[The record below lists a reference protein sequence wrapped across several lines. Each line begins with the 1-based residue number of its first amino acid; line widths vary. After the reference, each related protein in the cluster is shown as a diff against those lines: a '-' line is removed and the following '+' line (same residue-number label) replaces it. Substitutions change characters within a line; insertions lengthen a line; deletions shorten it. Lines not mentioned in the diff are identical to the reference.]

1 MNKIWRALTKRLL
14 IVFIFII
21 ILLASASYLLISN
34 SDEIIDVLISALDDN
49 LTESVALAVG
59 ASLIGATAFVFSLVL
74 FAMQVN
80 VERMPHG
87 LFRRLSRDMRLLG
100 AFLLSFLLA
109 IGVAFSP
116 VLLPPIW
123 QIWLAFWSTV
133 GIILLYFIAYERS
146 LRLINPIQQLTIL
159 ARSASRDLER
169 WGRHARRLSPF
180 YAPSKTPD
188 PEDAITTRHDMGA
201 WLFFRQHPHWTAS
214 GLLAID
220 YAISMSRRAIDQG
233 DYEASSAAL
242 KTLAV
247 INHAYIRAKGRT
259 FFAQTPF
266 LSNPL
271 TSDGFI
277 NHTLEHLRQ
286 TTAIGISRRDE
297 RQIQQAF
304 QAYVDL
310 TTVYLQIDY
319 AQDHADHSQA
329 TLSAGY
335 LASDVKRV
343 ADTDLTDVVMNGARQ
358 IGQVAIILATRSKP
372 EDTHTLIDALGEVG
386 RKSVIRSTVND
397 ISRAA
402 TGTVVGQLSR
412 LFNTV
417 LVTDHQ
423 NVRFSLSEIQREIT
437 DLASLILLTPDTP
450 LASAHSSTL
459 SPFYGLTDES
469 ALVRT
474 LERLNQ
480 ALLARGADDR
490 EAKRIL
496 RNLCSWSDG
505 LVIDQRELL
514 QKSIEKKSHF
524 TFDLTHWLI
533 NISKLLMQASTAAA
547 CSNHDRGELRKH
559 ARWLAS
565 SLSWIPSDA
574 ETIRWVETYR
584 ITEQLFDVADAA
596 TLLGLEA
603 EDREHYCGLLLDWSF
618 KAGRDRGGDGIMERG
633 LYALAALAIRDETT
647 PWLLARLKAK
657 LDETTVSQEE
667 RQRVASNIR
676 RKARS
681 SRYERYT
688 LSRSEAAL
696 QSLDIEQVEAC
707 LLALAELLS
716 PGTDDGSTDE
726 IDP

>member
-1 MNKIWRALTKRLL
+1 MRFFTKHLL
-14 IVFIFII
+14 IVFAFFI
-21 ILLASASYLLISN
+21 ILLSVVSYLFISN
-34 SDEIIDVLISALDDN
+34 SDEIIHVPISVLDAN
-49 LTESVALAVG
+49 LTQSVALAVG

-87 LFRRLSRDMRLLG
+87 LFRRLSRDMRLLW
-100 AFLLSFLLA
+100 AFFISFLLA
-109 IGVAFSP
+109 ISVAFSP
-116 VLLPPIW
+116 ILLTPIW

-180 YAPSKTPD
+180 YAPRKLPD
-188 PEDAITTRHDMGA
+188 PGDVTATRHDMGA
-201 WLFFRQHPHWTAS
+201 WLFFSQHPHWTAS

-220 YAISMSRRAIDQG
+220 YAISMSRRAVDQG
-233 DYEASSAAL
+233 DYEASAGAL
-242 KTLAV
+242 QTLAV
-247 INHAYIRAKGRT
+247 INRAYTRAKGRT

-266 LSNPL
+266 LSNPFAG
-271 TSDGFI
+271 DGFI

-304 QAYVDL
+304 QTYADL

-335 LASDVKRV
+335 LASDVKRL
-343 ADTDLTDVVMNGARQ
+343 ADTDLTDVVMNGVRQ
-358 IGQVAIILATRSKP
+358 IGQVAIILAIKSKP
-372 EDTHTLIDALGEVG
+372 EDAHTLIDALGEIG

-412 LFNTV
+412 LFNAI
-417 LVTDHQ
+417 LVTDHH

-437 DLASLILLTPDTP
+437 DLASLILLTPDTL
-450 LASAHSSTL
+450 LAGAHSSVL

-469 ALVRT
+469 ALMRT
-474 LERLNQ
+474 LERLNG
-480 ALLARGADDR
+480 ALLARGADDP

-496 RNLCSWSDG
+496 HHLSGWSDG
-505 LVIDQRELL
+505 LAIRQRQLL
-514 QKSIEKKSHF
+514 QKAVEKRSHF

-533 NISKLLMQASTAAA
+533 NISKLLMQASTAVA
-547 CSNHDRGELRKH
+547 CSNHDRGELRRH

-574 ETIRWVETYR
+574 ETIRWVETYQ
-584 ITEQLFDVADAA
+584 ITEQLFDVARVAA
-596 TLLGLEA
+596 SLDLDA
-603 EDREHYCGLLLDWSF
+603 EDREHYCDLLLDWSF
-618 KAGRDRGGDGIMERG
+618 KAGRDERG
-633 LYALAALAIRDETT
+633 EGILEQGLHGLAALAIRNETT
-647 PWLLARLKAK
+647 PWLLTRLKAK
-657 LDETTVSQEE
+657 LDRTAVSQEE
-667 RQRVASNIR
+667 RLRVASNTR

-681 SRYERYT
+681 SRFDRYT
-688 LSRSEAAL
+688 LSRIDAAL
-696 QSLDIEQVEAC
+696 QSLDVEQVEAC

-726 IDP
+726 IEP

>member
-1 MNKIWRALTKRLL
+1 MLIIFTILIALSA
-14 IVFIFII
+14 V
-21 ILLASASYLLISN
+21 ASYFYILN
-34 SDEIIDVLISALDDN
+34 FDEPALDPN
-49 LTESVALAVG
+49 LTQSVALAVG

-80 VERMPHG
+80 VERMPYG
-87 LFRRLSRDMRLLG
+87 LFRRLSRDMLLLG
-100 AFLLSFLLA
+100 AFFISFLLA
-109 IGVAFSP
+109 ISVAFSP
-116 VLLPPIW
+116 ILLTPIW
-123 QIWLAFWSTV
+123 QIWLALWSTV

-159 ARSASRDLER
+159 ARNASRDLER

-180 YAPSKTPD
+180 YAPRKAPD
-188 PEDAITTRHDMGA
+188 PGDVTATRHDMGA
-201 WLFFRQHPHWTAS
+201 WQFFSQHPHWTAS

-220 YAISMSRRAIDQG
+220 YAISMSRRAVDQG

-247 INHAYIRAKGRT
+247 INSAYIRAKGRT
-259 FFAQTPF
+259 FFAQSPF
-266 LSNPL
+266 LPNPFAG
-271 TSDGFI
+271 DEFI
-277 NHTLEHLRQ
+277 NHSLEHLRQ

-297 RQIQQAF
+297 RQIQQTF
-304 QAYVDL
+304 QTYADL

-319 AQDHADHSQA
+319 AQDHANHSQA

-335 LASDVKRV
+335 LASDVKRL
-343 ADTDLTDVVMNGARQ
+343 ADTDLTDVVMNGVRQ
-358 IGQVAIILATRSKP
+358 IGQVAIILAMKSKP
-372 EDTHTLIDALGEVG
+372 EDAHTLIDALGEIG
-386 RKSVIRSTVND
+386 RKSIIRSTVND

-402 TGTVVGQLSR
+402 TGTVISQLSR
-412 LFNTV
+412 LFNAI
-417 LVTDHQ
+417 LVTDHP

-437 DLASLILLTPDTP
+437 DLASLILLIPDTP

-459 SPFYGLTDES
+459 SPFYGLSEEN

-474 LERLNQ
+474 LERFNQ
-480 ALLARGADDR
+480 VLLARGADDP
-490 EAKRIL
+490 EAKRVL
-496 RNLCSWSDG
+496 HHLSGWSDG
-505 LVIDQRELL
+505 LAVSQRKLL
-514 QKSIEKKSHF
+514 QKAVERKSLF

-547 CSNHDRGELRKH
+547 CSDHDRGELRKH

-574 ETIRWVETYR
+574 ETIRWVEAYQ
-584 ITEQLFDVADAA
+584 ITEKLFDVADAA
-596 TLLGLEA
+596 ALLGLEA
-603 EDREHYCGLLLDWSF
+603 EDQEHYYDLLFDWSF
-618 KAGRDRGGDGIMERG
+618 KGGRDRRGEGITERG
-633 LYALAALAIRDETT
+633 LYALAALAIRYGTT

-657 LDETTVSQEE
+657 LNKTTVSQEE

-681 SRYERYT
+681 SRFDRYT
-688 LSRSEAAL
+688 LSRIEAAL
-696 QSLDIEQVEAC
+696 QSLDVEQVEAC

-726 IDP
+726 IEP